1 MISHLAKSFS
11 YFLILLLTLVC
22 STAHARPENEIKVVY
37 LYNFIKFITWPQES
51 NSANIN
57 ICIYGK
63 NTFGEAIFK
72 LEKLTA
78 RNRPIEII
86 FPSLDE
92 DIDCAVIFIG
102 PSDENISDKL
112 LIDINDK
119 PVLTVS
125 EIDSFI
131 HNGGIIGFIKLGNV
145 VKFDINLKEARSSN
159 IQISSKLLELANR
172 VIQ

>member
-1 MISHLAKSFS
+1 MISHLAKSFTC
-11 YFLILLLTLVC
+11 FLIILLTLFC
-22 STAHARPENEIKVVY
+22 STVHARPENEIKVVY
-37 LYNFIKFITWPQES
+37 LYNIIKFITWPPES
-51 NSANIN
+51 NSPNVN
-57 ICIYGK
+57 ICLYGK

-72 LEKLTA
+72 LDGLTA
-78 RNRPIEII
+78 RNRSIDII

-92 DIDCAVIFIG
+92 DADCSVMFIG

-112 LIDINDK
+112 LTNIGDK